1 VSTTRQMRIRKLGW
15 TDQNDLTVHEVL
27 FSSLDAEWRG
37 HHTWRM
43 IRATSAP
50 SPTGTCLYRLSLPQR
65 TDDFIDASALPNK
78 LCCGHHKAT
87 EEKTT
92 MGITRRRD
100 LGSEMGAA
108 GFKYSWMKME
118 AAAEVRT
125 GLRKVVCGWER
136 QGISVVLNVYPKL
149 VMVLIGCFKCF
160 ACAKPYLSEVRC
172 QK

>member
-1 VSTTRQMRIRKLGW
+1 MSTTRQMRIRKLGW

-37 HHTWRM
+37 YHTWRM
-43 IRATSAP
+43 ICATSAS

-118 AAAEVRT
+118 AAAEIRT
-125 GLRKVVCGWER
+125 GWRKVVCGWER
-136 QGISVVLNVYPKL
+136 QGISEVSDVCP
-149 VMVLIGCFKCF
+149 
-160 ACAKPYLSEVRC
+160 LSWWS
-172 QK
+172 